1 MKELGKEKT
10 LSVLLGTGALASG
23 VAASLCCLGPVV
35 FAALGLGSFGLAAS
49 IHKARPFLAASL
61 VAFAGAGLYFAYR
74 KREVACEDGTCRMES
89 AGKGTKALL
98 WVLALAGG
106 AMYFVPDFL

>member
-1 MKELGKEKT
+1 MKRTKNENK

-23 VAASLCCLGPVV
+23 VAASLCCLGPIL
-35 FAALGLGSFGLAAS
+35 FAGLGLGSFGLAAS
-49 IHKARPFLAASL
+49 IHKVRPILALAL
-61 VAFAGAGLYFAYR
+61 VAFAGAGLYLAHR

-89 AGKGTKALL
+89 AGRGTKALL